1 MTLIRNKKTGAAN
14 FVTRYN
20 LVECHERMKSGDWY
34 LSLPPI
40 KDGWEPEEQK
50 DVEPTEENDP
60 TVVTEADLFWALPPN
75 SPGWLAKLRDKWK
88 AEDQATPDTSDDSQP
103 TDLNPT
109 QAEWEAYYEAKAKY
123 IDNDE
128 WRNGANLAMKH
139 RVNEIIDLEKK
150 LDEQI
155 NYLESRI
162 EALEKK

>member
-1 MTLIRNKKTGAAN
+1 M
-14 FVTRYN
+14 
-20 LVECHERMKSGDWY
+20 
-34 LSLPPI
+34 
-40 KDGWEPEEQK
+40 
-50 DVEPTEENDP
+50 
-60 TVVTEADLFWALPPN
+60 PPN